1 MVQLALQTFF
11 LSHTAIRFPRRA
23 ESSYTS
29 ETEVSLNQALV
40 NAQNASPSRSSRC
53 GVFLLGE
60 DSLGPGARATSYS
73 TPRTSK
79 LKNRKVNLEVNRVP
93 SASSRHAV
101 HALLRI
107 WIRFAGA
114 CDSYIVLPVM
124 TPARRDFATYIGHP
138 GLPSPEHDKPRRGAH
153 LVRAP
158 FCLLLCGE
166 GEIY

>member
-1 MVQLALQTFF
+1 MEFLRLFSPVFSSGCFQQMITKQAQVVQLALQTFF

-79 LKNRKVNLEVNRVP
+79 LKNRKVNLQVNRVP
-93 SASSRHAV
+93 SASSRHGV
-101 HALLRI
+101 HALLNMDSLRRSL
-107 WIRFAGA
+107 RFVHCVA
-114 CDSYIVLPVM
+114 CHDACPQGLCYVYR
-124 TPARRDFATYIGHP
+124 TPWTTFA
-138 GLPSPEHDKPRRGAH
+138 
-153 LVRAP
+153 
-158 FCLLLCGE
+158 
-166 GEIY
+166 